1 MSTATASHSPS
12 SATGNR
18 ASQGPVGGRSPQ
30 RYRHRNTGPFSKQNL
45 VGTLVGG
52 YLPLVM
58 ATLVVALPLLWMVIS
73 SFKSPHELVTQ
84 DLVVWPEDP
93 SLANYRTA
101 MNTVP
106 IPRFFL
112 NSVIVT
118 VIGSVI
124 KIVLAIFTAYALVFV
139 RFPFKRVIFVLI
151 LVALMVP
158 PQVAIL
164 PNYVLIAQ
172 LGGVNTYWGIIVPGL
187 GTAFGT
193 FLLRQQFLS
202 IPPSI
207 LEAATLD
214 GAGHWKSLWRVVVP
228 ISVPSIATVA
238 LVTIVTEWN
247 DYIWPL
253 IIVTDSHMM
262 TLPVGL
268 TALANSEGN
277 TGSGW
282 GILMA
287 GAVLIIIPI
296 LVVFAMLQR
305 YIVSGLTQGSVTG

>member
-1 MSTATASHSPS
+1 RR
-12 SATGNR
+12 G
-18 ASQGPVGGRSPQ
+18 
-30 RYRHRNTGPFSKQNL
+30 GPFSRENL
-45 VGTLVGG
+45 AATILTG
-52 YLPLVM
+52 YVPLIL
-58 ATLVVALPLLWMVIS
+58 ATAVVVLPLLWMMIS
-73 SFKSPHELVTQ
+73 SFKSPSEILTT
-84 DLVVWPEDP
+84 DLVVLPSDP
-93 SLANYRTA
+93 TLHNYRVA
-101 MNTVP
+101 MTSVP

-118 VIGSVI
+118 VIGATLKVT
-124 KIVLAIFTAYALVFV
+124 LAIMTAYALVFV
-139 RFPFKRVIFVLI
+139 RFPAKRIIFVGI

-164 PNYVLIAQ
+164 PNYVLIAGW
-172 LGGVNTYWGIIVPGL
+172 GGVNTYWGIILPGL

-193 FLLRQQFLS
+193 FLLRQHFLT

-207 LEAATLD
+207 LEAASLD
-214 GAGHWKSLWRVVVP
+214 GAGHWGSIWRIVVP
-228 ISVPSIATVA
+228 ISLPSIATVA
-238 LVTIVTEWN
+238 LVTVVSEWN

-253 IIVTDSHMM
+253 IITTDSSMM

-268 TALANSEGN
+268 TALQNSEGN

-287 GAVLIIIPI
+287 GTVVVIIPV
-296 LVVFAMLQR
+296 LLVFAALQR

>member
-1 MSTATASHSPS
+1 MSAPVATPP
-12 SATGNR
+12 ATGDPAVVEPAVR
-18 ASQGPVGGRSPQ
+18 
-30 RYRHRNTGPFSKQNL
+30 RHGGPFSRENL
-45 VGTLVGG
+45 VATITTG
-52 YLPLVM
+52 YLPLLL
-58 ATLVVALPLLWMVIS
+58 ATAVVVLPLLWMVIS
-73 SFKSPHELVTQ
+73 SFKAPSEILTT
-84 DLVVWPEDP
+84 DLVVLP
-93 SLANYRTA
+93 SQPTLHNYQVA
-101 MNTVP
+101 MTTVP

-118 VIGSVI
+118 AIGAALKVT
-124 KIVLAIFTAYALVFV
+124 LAIMTAYALVFV
-139 RFPFKRVIFVLI
+139 RFPAKNLIFVAI

-164 PNYVLIAQ
+164 PNYVLIAGW
-172 LGGVNTYWGIIVPGL
+172 GGVNTYWGIILPGL

-193 FLLRQQFLS
+193 FLLRQYFLT

-207 LEAATLD
+207 LEAASLD
-214 GAGHWKSLWRVVVP
+214 GAGHWRALWRIVVP
-228 ISVPSIATVA
+228 ISLPSIATVA
-238 LVTIVTEWN
+238 LVTIVGEWN

-253 IIVTDSHMM
+253 IITTDSSMM

-268 TALANSEGN
+268 TALQNSEGN

-287 GAVLIIIPI
+287 GTVVVIVPVL
-296 LVVFAMLQR
+296 LVFAALQR